1 MSPEIGLVPKIETGD
16 PRFTASD
23 GIRVDPDWG
32 YSINYGYYGSWDRG
46 IPVLDGE
53 GRGFF
58 AAFVAFVAFGLAGF
72 ADRFVADDFFAARL
86 VADCFFAARAF
97 GGSCAIAPSH
107 AIDSA
112 AAAMSAYTSASA
124 TFVAPALPHA
134 PAATA
139 NAGLA

>member
-53 GRGFF
+53 G
-58 AAFVAFVAFGLAGF
+58 AASSPPSRSSCSGAVSVDANSPTSSGS
-72 ADRFVADDFFAARL
+72 DAR
-86 VADCFFAARAF
+86 R
-97 GGSCAIAPSH
+97 SPPS
-107 AIDSA
+107 S
-112 AAAMSAYTSASA
+112 SRTSATSMRA
-124 TFVAPALPHA
+124 THTTGSPPV
-134 PAATA
+134 
-139 NAGLA
+139 G

>member
-58 AAFVAFVAFGLAGF
+58 AAFSIELLGSGVRGRELANELWERRAEIAALVIAHERDLDASGPHHRIP
-72 ADRFVADDFFAARL
+72 ACRLSARRANDGTIAIGEYDFRRWRATLPPKAAR
-86 VADCFFAARAF
+86 
-97 GGSCAIAPSH
+97 
-107 AIDSA
+107 
-112 AAAMSAYTSASA
+112 
-124 TFVAPALPHA
+124 
-134 PAATA
+134 
-139 NAGLA
+139 